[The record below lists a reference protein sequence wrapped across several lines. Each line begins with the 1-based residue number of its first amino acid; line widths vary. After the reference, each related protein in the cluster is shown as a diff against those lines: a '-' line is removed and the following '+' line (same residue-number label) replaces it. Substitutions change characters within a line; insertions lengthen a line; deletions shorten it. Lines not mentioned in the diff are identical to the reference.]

1 MEAEAS
7 KLNFYF
13 LPLAKH
19 LPTAA
24 HLPGILQPAHGL
36 KGAAFLPAG
45 LAGAIII
52 FLPYIIISNQW
63 LTKVRGFCS
72 NLFGLSYKLFA
83 LRFTCTLGLG
93 RRCIL
98 SRTQ

>member
-1 MEAEAS
+1 MIATLVAMTS
-7 KLNFYF
+7 SFSWLKRRTPGVTTGGFFYF

-52 FLPYIIISNQW
+52 FLPYIIISSW
-63 LTKVRGFCS
+63 G
-72 NLFGLSYKLFA
+72 
-83 LRFTCTLGLG
+83 
-93 RRCIL
+93 
-98 SRTQ
+98 